1 MVMHVIKIGHR
12 AKALIGNAVLE
23 IVVTMV
29 PLLILLA
36 SQLHSVDNVK
46 IRHSAPVVSKTFPA
60 FMVHAV
66 EVRFK
71 EEGLV

>member
-1 MVMHVIKIGHR
+1 MAIHAVIVMSS
-12 AKALIGNAVLE
+12 KALIGNAHPE
-23 IVVTMV
+23 IVVTTV
-29 PLLILLA
+29 HFLILLA
-36 SQLHSVDNVK
+36 SQLHSVQNVK
-46 IRHSAPVVSKTFPA
+46 IRHSVPVMSLTFPA